1 MNTKEAIQAM
11 LDGKKVSRPSWRES
25 DYFMFDGSCF
35 RDEESNL
42 VMADFNG
49 YDWEIYEE
57 PKPKQT
63 VTIEKWLCES
73 AWENYF
79 IIEGEV
85 AFFKT
90 RGYDKQQVKL
100 LDTYEVEL

>member
-1 MNTKEAIQAM
+1 MTLREKIQCMEAFERGEEIEVNFKGTEFEGW
-11 LDGKKVSRPSWRES
+11 LREVCPSW
-25 DYFMFDGSCF
+25 
-35 RDEESNL
+35 
-42 VMADFNG
+42 
-49 YDWEIYEE
+49 DWSENKYRIK

-63 VTIEKWLCES
+63 VTIEKWLCKS
-73 AWENYF
+73 AWDNYF

-90 RGYDKQQVKL
+90 GGYYKQQVKL